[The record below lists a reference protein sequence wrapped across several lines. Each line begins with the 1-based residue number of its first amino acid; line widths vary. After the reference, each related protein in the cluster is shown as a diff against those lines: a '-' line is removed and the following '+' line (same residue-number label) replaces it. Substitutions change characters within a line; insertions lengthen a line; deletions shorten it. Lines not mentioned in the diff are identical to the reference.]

1 MRDPVVTRRRALAL
15 ATGAVSLASLRVS
28 ADTGPLPEWFGLDT
42 HVLGESSRAWRIAV
56 APGDQRR
63 IEIRPVTRSDLPRRI
78 FVFYPRRSSAYDTAI
93 SKILAVFA
101 DKNINAAMTILNYEN
116 DDVRGQVALDLA
128 ISQKA
133 ELIFAMG
140 SESTA
145 WLYKHFLNGPIP
157 VVSVCSKDPV
167 LLGQTA
173 QYDAGSGTN
182 FAYTSLNMPVD
193 VQFAYILALLPEI
206 KNIGVLVDATNVSA
220 IETQAKPIADIAK
233 RRGVQVL
240 DLAVTDPKKAK
251 EELALLVAGAVVTMR
266 KSDPNLSKS
275 VFWITG
281 STSVFNEIGTINLH
295 SDRVP
300 VLSVVPDVVDGGD
313 VSAVLSIGIG
323 FESNAHLAAIYGS
336 DILNSRRH
344 PGEFPVGIVS
354 PPDIA
359 INLRIA
365 RHIGLRVP
373 FQFIESAGIIY
384 NYEGQL
390 LRRGELSPQVV
401 TERSSF
407 R

>member
-1 MRDPVVTRRRALAL
+1 MRNPVFTRRRALAL
-15 ATGAVSLASLRVS
+15 ATGLVSLAGFPVR
-28 ADTGPLPEWFGLDT
+28 ADTGSLPEWFGLDMD
-42 HVLGESSRAWRIAV
+42 VLNEASRAWRIAV
-56 APGDQRR
+56 APGDKRR
-63 IEIRPVTRSDLPRRI
+63 IEIRRVTRNEQARRI

-101 DKNINAAMTILNYEN
+101 DKNINAAMTVLNYEN
-116 DDVRGQVALDLA
+116 DDARGQAALDLA

-240 DLAVTDPKKAK
+240 NLAVKDPKQAK
-251 EELALLVAGAVVTMR
+251 EELAVLVAGAVTTMR
-266 KSDPNLSKS
+266 KSDPNLSSS

-281 STSVFNEIGTINLH
+281 STSVFNEIGTINRY

-313 VSAVLSIGIG
+313 LSAVLSIGIG

-359 INLRIA
+359 INLRVA

-384 NYEGQL
+384 DYEGRL
-390 LRRGELSPQVV
+390 LRRGELTPQVV
-401 TERSSF
+401 TERSSY